1 MVSHWPGQIVI
12 IVRFLLRF
20 KFRAVF
26 VFVAF
31 AFADMMIPS
40 RYTTTSSNLK
50 TATCSALPVH
60 LLMYRRSTRRE
71 GPAFVPPFPEVPSH
85 GGICL

>member
-31 AFADMMIPS
+31 AFADMMK
-40 RYTTTSSNLK
+40 SSI
-50 TATCSALPVH
+50 
-60 LLMYRRSTRRE
+60 YY
-71 GPAFVPPFPEVPSH
+71 
-85 GGICL
+85 